1 MKFIWRAEIGS
12 STINT
17 KDKSKGSGKATS
29 LRVWTDPKGS
39 RRLRLPE
46 FLDKQQMKVVRLS
59 VLSTVCLYLLAE
71 APGTDFC

>member
-1 MKFIWRAEIGS
+1 LVHQHVTGKRRVKVEVKV
-12 STINT
+12 TNY
-17 KDKSKGSGKATS
+17 KSGEA
-29 LRVWTDPKGS
+29 LEVS

-59 VLSTVCLYLLAE
+59 VLRTGCPYLLAE